1 MVGVALWLLA
11 VACSSPPPS
20 GLAVASSVPKT
31 PSDLTVHFFELLA
44 DGQYRSLSDLVV
56 DDHIPLLS
64 LSEMDRLEEV
74 VAALADE
81 TEVSAN
87 YWESFA
93 AGVEALGGGEL
104 ASMHIVGEEESSI
117 DGQAFVKVEIRLNGG
132 GNGTRRVVVREQD
145 GWRLD
150 PLATFS
156 PAIASRLLGAVGDLL
171 ERPSPA
177 AVQILEAFRRQSSS
191 LAAAAELW
199 PTEITG
205 EESRLALMR
214 LADLLASSG

>member
-1 MVGVALWLLA
+1 
-11 VACSSPPPS
+11 
-20 GLAVASSVPKT
+20 
-31 PSDLTVHFFELLA
+31 
-44 DGQYRSLSDLVV
+44 
-56 DDHIPLLS
+56 
-64 LSEMDRLEEV
+64 
-74 VAALADE
+74 
-81 TEVSAN
+81 
-87 YWESFA
+87 
-93 AGVEALGGGEL
+93 
-104 ASMHIVGEEESSI
+104 MHIVGEEESSI

-156 PAIASRLLGAVGDLL
+156 PAVASRLLGAVGDLL

-205 EESRLALMR
+205 DESRLALMR
-214 LADLLASSG
+214 LADLLASTEH